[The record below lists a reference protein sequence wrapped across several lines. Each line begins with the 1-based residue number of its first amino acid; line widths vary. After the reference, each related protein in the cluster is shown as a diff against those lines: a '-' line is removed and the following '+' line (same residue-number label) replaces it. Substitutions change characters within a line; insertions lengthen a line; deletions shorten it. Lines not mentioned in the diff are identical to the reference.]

1 MFLLVSARR
10 SSHFHVCIVRSCLVW
25 CSSALLARCYFEEL
39 KIDCAIDQLKP
50 ALKSMVHYLLFKE
63 PVSRKCASEQVHNI
77 RLPQHTNM
85 PNIKNVKESYCRLLH
100 IFIYIYIYIYIN
112 VLMHCHCVY
121 APICSHMS
129 GSLETIN
136 QF

>member
-63 PVSRKCASEQVHNI
+63 RVSRKSTSEQVHNT

-85 PNIKNVKESYCRLLH
+85 PNIKNVKESYCRLH
-100 IFIYIYIYIYIN
+100 IYIYIN

-129 GSLETIN
+129 GSLETVCVLVV
-136 QF
+136 